1 MIIAQFRSISDQ
13 LYRTPSYH
21 RNVREHIV
29 TQLRNKPD
37 EYKGYV
43 PEDYEVYLREME
55 KSGTWGD
62 HVTLKAA
69 ADVYGVRIIVL
80 SSYDNH
86 EASIIEVDP
95 ESRFTKRVLYL
106 SFWAE
111 VRENLDYIPSL

>member
-1 MIIAQFRSISDQ
+1 M
-13 LYRTPSYH
+13 
-21 RNVREHIV
+21 
-29 TQLRNKPD
+29 
-37 EYKGYV
+37 
-43 PEDYEVYLREME
+43 PEDYQIYLKDME
-55 KSGTWGD
+55 RSGTWGD

-95 ESRFTKRVLYL
+95 EIRFSRRVLYL

-111 VRENLDYIPSL
+111 VRKSLDGTTCSYLFHSFSTGREFLFRIPVTYEDIKAYLPSAPV